1 MIHNN
6 KSCLSF
12 LDEQL
17 IPISLILWQD
27 VFDEFEHEVMCTV
40 CMSGLSEPP
49 NEIVLCDCCNSGYHQ
64 ASGFIKT
71 TLWLHNWDC
80 LPEIG
85 GMTETKT
92 FCHISLLKVNEL
104 NIQTPLIIFHSML
117 IYWTLCFKKNSDV
130 SQARNNQ

>member
-1 MIHNN
+1 M
-6 KSCLSF
+6 
-12 LDEQL
+12 
-17 IPISLILWQD
+17 
-27 VFDEFEHEVMCTV
+27 FDEFEHEVMCTV

-80 LPEIG
+80 LSEIG

-92 FCHISLLKVNEL
+92 FCHILLLKGGGANAPKGPTHI
-104 NIQTPLIIFHSML
+104 NKNCARF
-117 IYWTLCFKKNSDV
+117 CF
-130 SQARNNQ
+130 RGGR